1 MPADATHPRHPAV
14 LHPPSRIWASS
25 QFRKRLPSTSV
36 QGSSGESR
44 LRRIVMDDE
53 PTTGSV
59 QLIVDYSDG
68 CKKCF
73 NLPWKS
79 SMSVA
84 DVLAAAKSTS
94 IGLEFV
100 VNEKNGEIQS
110 IDGVFPPKE
119 PHFVGL

>member
-1 MPADATHPRHPAV
+1 
-14 LHPPSRIWASS
+14 
-25 QFRKRLPSTSV
+25 
-36 QGSSGESR
+36 
-44 LRRIVMDDE
+44 MDDE

-119 PHFVGL
+119 PHFVGLWRIWIGLDDYLDTRHQAAPRPLNPDRSILVKVVNTSPHP